1 MRNKLRIAGESLGI
15 GIGVDLALPVAGATI
30 GGVGMAVGAAS
41 PAMHQLQV

>member
-15 GIGVDLALPVAGATI
+15 GVGVDLALPVAGTTI

-41 PAMHQLQV
+41 QLSHQLQT